1 MVGRFSVL
9 AACTARSTSR
19 AEACAILAS
28 SETHRIHHGLPTRR
42 SQIIVKS
49 ANQTNFKISHR
60 LIEQSTAIKCTLER
74 GKYQSIRNVC
84 LFINIDII
92 SFQFSSVP
100 FIHISSFHSLAHL
113 TSSTSIPF
121 DFMSCHFISVE
132 VENCNDDQNTAKW
145 QQENKL
151 NVLQTSSNTLFMPAC
166 NLPVVI
172 GPPLRNRT
180 TLRWPL
186 WAAMIRDVAPKSSVL
201 PWSFVGNTLNLHQT
215 SDNFKVPFVRS
226 NV

>member
-113 TSSTSIPF
+113 TSSTPF
-121 DFMSCHFISVE
+121 HLISCHVISF
-132 VENCNDDQNTAKW
+132 Q
-145 QQENKL
+145 
-151 NVLQTSSNTLFMPAC
+151 
-166 NLPVVI
+166 
-172 GPPLRNRT
+172 
-180 TLRWPL
+180 
-186 WAAMIRDVAPKSSVL
+186 
-201 PWSFVGNTLNLHQT
+201 
-215 SDNFKVPFVRS
+215 
-226 NV
+226 